1 MFKARPRSQLRS
13 QLRSQFVRQV
23 FQDTA
28 GLTLLETVV
37 SMPIFLAVL
46 AGVVPVYMVYKL
58 QTLNNP
64 VRTGAVVGSQQILEQ
79 IRQINAVDTL
89 PSTGT
94 FNQMPTPISSSL
106 NNLDAY
112 GKTYSAQI
120 SYCEKATFCNTTS
133 RYIRVAVFQQFGNG
147 SLSSA
152 PVYEVST
159 VFTKVGGS

>member
-1 MFKARPRSQLRS
+1 MFKARLSVRLSSQL
-13 QLRSQFVRQV
+13 VRQAAGE
-23 FQDTA
+23 TA

-37 SMPIFLAVL
+37 SMLIFLAVL

-58 QTLNNP
+58 QAINNP
-64 VRTGAVVGSQQILEQ
+64 VRTGAVVVSQQILEK
-79 IRQINAVDTL
+79 IRQINDVDTL

-94 FNQMPTPISSSL
+94 FSQMPAPISNPLS
-106 NNLDAY
+106 NLDAY
-112 GKTYSAQI
+112 GKNYSAQI
-120 SYCEKATFCNTTS
+120 SYCEKATFCDTTS
-133 RYIRVAVFQQFGNG
+133 RYIRVAVFQHFGNG